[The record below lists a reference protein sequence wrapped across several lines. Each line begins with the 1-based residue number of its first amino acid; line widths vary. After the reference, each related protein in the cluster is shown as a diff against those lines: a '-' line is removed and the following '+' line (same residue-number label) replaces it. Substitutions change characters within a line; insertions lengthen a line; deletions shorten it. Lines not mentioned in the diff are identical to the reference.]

1 MYIYIYKICHRSLFR
16 GHFEPWN
23 CYLFGERCVG
33 WTNETKPREKE
44 RGGRGEFA
52 DITIW
57 PARNPLLAKLWSYRA
72 ATCQLQAT
80 PIENVGRSSR
90 VQGAPREFQTIVIV
104 ARRILLSYDKLGRC
118 DIRIEESG
126 CLDRFRG
133 RDIDQ
138 RWNFSRGST
147 FVRENCDE
155 MQRHLANWL
164 LFDNV
169 DILYTRPRDSKLVS
183 LLSNIQR
190 VSNSH
195 SRPMNRE
202 RDSFPASTRGKKRR
216 EERNGSSWRSA
227 NRFVCAANES
237 RLRID
242 HESFARG
249 KWIFFPGTKEICFEG
264 CDRRQ
269 FSILTANSSRLL
281 DPRAKIRACLF
292 PNCHRGRGGTER
304 DERRDRHWWI

>member
-1 MYIYIYKICHRSLFR
+1 M
-16 GHFEPWN
+16 N
-23 CYLFGERCVG
+23 ER
-33 WTNETKPREKE
+33 NEAERERE
-44 RGGRGEFA
+44 RGEGGVRRHNHLAGSKSITGETMKLSRRYLPTTSHA
-52 DITIW
+52 D
-57 PARNPLLAKLWSYRA
+57 RECRPLLSGSR
-72 ATCQLQAT
+72 C
-80 PIENVGRSSR
+80 SSR
-90 VQGAPREFQTIVIV
+90 VPVSRRSLSSRGGSYYPTTSLV
-104 ARRILLSYDKLGRC
+104 ARKWPIF
-118 DIRIEESG
+118 EERG

-133 RDIDQ
+133 RDIGS

-169 DILYTRPRDSKLVS
+169 GILYTRPRDSKLVS

-249 KWIFFPGTKEICFEG
+249 K
-264 CDRRQ
+264 
-269 FSILTANSSRLL
+269 
-281 DPRAKIRACLF
+281 
-292 PNCHRGRGGTER
+292 
-304 DERRDRHWWI
+304 

>member
-44 RGGRGEFA
+44 RGGREEFA

-133 RDIDQ
+133 RDIGS

-169 DILYTRPRDSKLVS
+169 GILYTRPRDSKLACLSS
-183 LLSNIQR
+183 LKHPTCSKFPFSTNE
-190 VSNSH
+190 
-195 SRPMNRE
+195 PWE
-202 RDSFPASTRGKKRR
+202 RFFPRFDTGKEEKRR
-216 EERNGSSWRSA
+216 EKWIPLEERKS
-227 NRFVCAANES
+227 V
-237 RLRID
+237 RLRCQRVTPTHRSRIIR
-242 HESFARG
+242 EG
-249 KWIFFPGTKEICFEG
+249 KVNFFSQG
-264 CDRRQ
+264 RRK
-269 FSILTANSSRLL
+269 SVSKDAIVAN
-281 DPRAKIRACLF
+281 F
-292 PNCHRGRGGTER
+292 PF
-304 DERRDRHWWI
+304 

>member
-44 RGGRGEFA
+44 RGGREEFA

-90 VQGAPREFQTIVIV
+90 VQGAPREFQSPDDRYRREEDPTILRQ
-104 ARRILLSYDKLGRC
+104 AWPLRYSNRRKRLPRPLSRTRYRFEMEFLERI
-118 DIRIEESG
+118 DIRS
-126 CLDRFRG
+126 
-133 RDIDQ
+133 
-138 RWNFSRGST
+138 W
-147 FVRENCDE
+147 
-155 MQRHLANWL
+155 
-164 LFDNV
+164 
-169 DILYTRPRDSKLVS
+169 KLWRNATPSCELVTLRLVFFIVGHTLRNLRVS

-190 VSNSH
+190 VPSSH

-202 RDSFPASTRGKKRR
+202 RDRFFRHRGRR
-216 EERNGSSWRSA
+216 EEKREMDPLGGA
-227 NRFVCAANES
+227 Q
-237 RLRID
+237 IG
-242 HESFARG
+242 SFALPTSHAYASIMNHSRG
-249 KWIFFPGTKEICFEG
+249 ESEFFFPGTKEICFEG
-264 CDRRQ
+264 CDQ